1 MDNQEYVEREI
12 MEIAHSQEVL
22 ICNKNL
28 KNYSTDSHRQVNPF
42 VAENSATPIANEIL
56 KQNKREYG
64 NGLNKF
70 EPGDLN
76 EANILNIKKLSIKDR
91 DFILGQYELLRK
103 KEAEE
108 ERIILKLNELFKRYL
123 ESPASN
129 QHKT

>member
-1 MDNQEYVEREI
+1 M

-76 EANILNIKKLSIKDR
+76 EANILNIKKLYIKDR
-91 DFILGQYELLRK
+91 DSILGQYELLRK
-103 KEAEE
+103 KEAKEE
-108 ERIILKLNELFKRYL
+108 CVILKLNERFKRYL
-123 ESPASN
+123 ELPSSDR
-129 QHKT
+129 HRT

>member
-1 MDNQEYVEREI
+1 MQNLTNFHGFFPHNPNNEEI
-12 MEIAHSQEVL
+12 NIL
-22 ICNKNL
+22 FCYL
-28 KNYSTDSHRQVNPF
+28 L
-42 VAENSATPIANEIL
+42 TPIANEIL

-76 EANILNIKKLSIKDR
+76 EAYVLDIKKLSAKDR
-91 DFILGQYELLRK
+91 NFILSQYELLRK